1 MNYFRP
7 YNHNVT
13 LPILEHGNFLIKLVE
28 NKSELKSAQSL
39 RYSIFYKERNAK
51 PSISKKI
58 LKRDYD
64 NIDLFAHH
72 LIVIDKTR
80 KKSCNQIVGTYRLLK
95 GDLARQSGGFYTAS
109 EFDLQ
114 NIIKIYK
121 DYQILE
127 LGRSCIHK
135 DYRNRNIM
143 SLIWKVIARYIN
155 LYDIKILFGC
165 ASFPGT
171 DVLKFS
177 EQLFYLRDN
186 FTLPND
192 LSVKSLDKN
201 IFTIEKSKLKKLDM
215 INTFVKLPPL
225 IKGYLRVG
233 GRVSD
238 SYFVDYELNTIDL
251 CVVLKTENIDYRYK
265 KKYLNQ
271 QADSA

>member
-39 RYSIFYKERNAK
+39 RYSVFYKERNAK
-51 PSISKKI
+51 PSLSKKI
-58 LKRDYD
+58 IKLDYD
-64 NIDLFAHH
+64 SIDHFAHH

-80 KKSCNQIVGTYRLLK
+80 KKSSNQIVGTYRLLK
-95 GDLARQSGGFYTAS
+95 GDFARQLGGFYTSS
-109 EFDLQ
+109 EFDLT
-114 NIIKIYK
+114 NIIKIYR
-121 DYQILE
+121 DNQILE

-165 ASFPGT
+165 ASFPGI
-171 DVLKFS
+171 DVFKFS
-177 EQLFYLRDN
+177 EQLFFLRDN
-186 FTLPND
+186 FSLPND
-192 LSVKSLDKN
+192 LSVKSLDKD
-201 IFTIEKSKLKKLDM
+201 IFSIDTFKIKKVDM
-215 INTFVKLPPL
+215 ISTFLKLPPL

-233 GRVSD
+233 GKVSD
-238 SYFVDYELNTIDL
+238 SYFVDHQFNTIDL
-251 CVVLKTENIDYRYK
+251 CIAVKTENIDYKYK

-271 QADSA
+271 QFKS